1 MDLGL
6 KNKIAVITGGS
17 IGIGYAV
24 AQAFAR
30 EGVHL
35 ALCARGEE
43 RVREAAQTI
52 SRKYGVKAVGV
63 RADVSKAEDINN
75 FVKEIEKEFGGV
87 DILVNNAGT
96 GSAEKIGSLSNSVG
110 EEKRKQI

>member
-1 MDLGL
+1 
-6 KNKIAVITGGS
+6 
-17 IGIGYAV
+17 
-24 AQAFAR
+24 
-30 EGVHL
+30 
-35 ALCARGEE
+35 
-43 RVREAAQTI
+43 
-52 SRKYGVKAVGV
+52 VKAVGV

-75 FVKEIEKEFGGV
+75 FVKEIEKEFGEI

>member
-24 AQAFAR
+24 AQAFAQ
-30 EGVHL
+30 EGVHV

-43 RVREAAQTI
+43 RVR
-52 SRKYGVKAVGV
+52 SCSSYLPKYG
-63 RADVSKAEDINN
+63 
-75 FVKEIEKEFGGV
+75 
-87 DILVNNAGT
+87 
-96 GSAEKIGSLSNSVG
+96 
-110 EEKRKQI
+110 